1 MDQLRTID
9 ADHVGV
15 LMTVDAHRG
24 QGRRILAAGL
34 AALVMGG
41 AGAASAAPTKPKA
54 ATLRV
59 AVVVPSGASGIQ
71 SGLVA
76 NGAEVAASQIN
87 AKGGVL
93 GAFTIKLTR
102 TPMRSSTRPAAV
114 VRGLVASRTNV
125 VILPCNDDR
134 QADLAKA
141 ASSRGIL
148 VLAPCNTFSG
158 DIPPLVW
165 AVGPPPSEQAAQ
177 LVSYIASQRAGT
189 LPTAFLLSSSATS
202 SYESTMASALRAA
215 ASKNKM
221 KLVGQGTVK
230 RDAAD
235 AAAVAAAI
243 RKSGAETVLSTVGA
257 PFATTVIDRLRK
269 AGYTKQIY
277 LTDAMDA
284 TVARKGY
291 GAALHESYFVTYGFA
306 RPTARPFLRDYRAR
320 FRFAPPGSFPG
331 LGYETVRVL
340 EAALKQSRSVVP
352 GKIDGALGRGFSLTG
367 VALGD
372 TIYTGN
378 GVRRP
383 VRDVG
388 IAGILNGRYMPL
400 LSGRPASSTI
410 PQ

>member
-1 MDQLRTID
+1 MP
-9 ADHVGV
+9 
-15 LMTVDAHRG
+15 MTVLHHG
-24 QGRRILAAGL
+24 GGRRILAAGL
-34 AALVMGG
+34 ATLVVG
-41 AGAASAAPTKPKA
+41 AGVASAAPAKPKA

-59 AVVVPSGASGIQ
+59 AVLVPSGASGIQ

-76 NGAEVAASQIN
+76 NGAEIAAAQMN

-93 GAFTIKLTR
+93 RAFTIKLVR
-102 TPMRSSTRPAAV
+102 TPMRSSARPAAV
-114 VRGLVASRTNV
+114 VRGLAASRTNV

-141 ASSRGIL
+141 SSSRGIL
-148 VLAPCNTFSG
+148 ALVPCNTFAG
-158 DIPPLVW
+158 ETPPLVW
-165 AVGPPPSEQAAQ
+165 AVGPPPSDQAAQ
-177 LVSYIASQRAGT
+177 LVSYIGSQRAGT
-189 LPTAFLLSSSATS
+189 LPSAFLLSSSAKS

-221 KLVGQGTVK
+221 KIVAQGTVR
-230 RDAAD
+230 RDGAD
-235 AAAVAAAI
+235 AATVAAAI

-257 PFATTVIDRLRK
+257 PFAKTVIEKLRK

-320 FRFAPPGSFPG
+320 FKFAPQGSFPG
-331 LGYETVRVL
+331 LGYETLRVL
-340 EAALKQSRSVVP
+340 EAAVKQSRSVAP
-352 GKIDGALGRGFSLTG
+352 SKIDGALRKGFSLTG
-367 VALGD
+367 VAIGD
-372 TIYTGN
+372 AIYTGN
-378 GVRRP
+378 GVRQP

-388 IAGILNGRYMPL
+388 IAGILNGQYVPL
-400 LSGRPASSTI
+400 LSGRPAPSTI
-410 PQ
+410 PE